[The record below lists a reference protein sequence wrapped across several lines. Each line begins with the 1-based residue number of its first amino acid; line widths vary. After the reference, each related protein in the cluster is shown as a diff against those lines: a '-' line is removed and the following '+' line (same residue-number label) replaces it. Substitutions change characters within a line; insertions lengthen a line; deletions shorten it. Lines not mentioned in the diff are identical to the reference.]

1 MTLLNWILGLLSLV
15 IWGGSFAYYFR
26 GMVRDAWRARNDKW
40 FRNE

>member
-1 MTLLNWILGLLSLV
+1 MTRLNWILGALCIV

-26 GMVRDAWRARNDKW
+26 DIVKNAWRTRNDKW